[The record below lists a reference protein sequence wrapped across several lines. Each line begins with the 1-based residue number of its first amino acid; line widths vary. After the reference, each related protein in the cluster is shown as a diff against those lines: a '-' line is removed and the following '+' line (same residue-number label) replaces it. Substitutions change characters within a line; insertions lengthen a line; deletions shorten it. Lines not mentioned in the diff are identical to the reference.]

1 MKVIAKVTSG
11 LAIDCRTNVHFKKDD
26 VLEVGSGSTRFSTG
40 LSEEDLVELV
50 TLDLADEVKETGT
63 EEVDA
68 VEAEVEEDSEVE
80 EPEYMSFTKKADL
93 ETYAQNTYD
102 INLDRRL
109 TLKGMIE
116 QLESELGGEL

>member
-11 LAIDCRTNVHFKKDD
+11 LAIDCRTNVYFKKDD